1 VGSLSVRVV
10 PRSRDARVDVT
21 PAGVVIRVRAA
32 PEGGRATDEAR
43 RTLAGSLGTP
53 ASAIRLLRGSRAREK
68 VFDIHGMTGNEAL
81 QRLQARPP

>member
-1 VGSLSVRVV
+1 
-10 PRSRDARVDVT
+10 VDVT

-53 ASAIRLLRGSRAREK
+53 PSAIRLRRGDRAREK
-68 VFDIHGMTGNEAL
+68 VFDIHRMTGGEAL